1 MIKLVSS
8 FILLTYFAI
17 FTTNASKTVQIL
29 QMCLECH
36 NVLHKAIT
44 QLCNIQSETDVE
56 YAFIVKDFSCL
67 VYIDAL

>member
-1 MIKLVSS
+1 M
-8 FILLTYFAI
+8 
-17 FTTNASKTVQIL
+17 NASMTVQIL